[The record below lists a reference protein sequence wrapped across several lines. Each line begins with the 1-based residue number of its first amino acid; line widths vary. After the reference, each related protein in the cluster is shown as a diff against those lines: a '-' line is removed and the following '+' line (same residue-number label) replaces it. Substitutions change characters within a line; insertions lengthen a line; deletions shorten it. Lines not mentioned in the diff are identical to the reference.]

1 MAVQLDVLQQ
11 EKKAVLSLLG
21 DLTGLRV
28 LEIGCG
34 NGRLTWHYAHLAGF
48 VDAIDPDPKR
58 IAAAQQAL
66 PAPLTDRVQFHACA
80 LEDFRPP
87 ALYDL
92 AILSWSL

>member
-1 MAVQLDVLQQ
+1 MTVQLDVLQQ
-11 EKKAVLSLLG
+11 EKKAVLALLG

-34 NGRLTWHYAHLAGF
+34 NGRLTWQYAPSAGF
-48 VDAIDPDPKR
+48 VDAIDPDSKR
-58 IAAAQQAL
+58 ITAAQQAL
-66 PAPLTDRVQFHACA
+66 PAPLTDRVQFHACT
-80 LEDFRPP
+80 LEEFHSP